1 MEKKS
6 RRKFSS
12 AFKSKVA
19 LEAAKGLKTINEI
32 ASSYGLQPAQV
43 SEWKRT
49 LLENMSDYL
58 KEATDVT
65 YIPMPKGHMYLFKEV
80 SLLLP
85 NLLMFSKKTKLR
97 SAWMVE
103 GEHWIISS

>member
-49 LLENMSDYL
+49 LLENMSEVFEKEDHTKEKELDQEKEDLLNIIGEL
-58 KEATDVT
+58 KVHSE
-65 YIPMPKGHMYLFKEV
+65 IHNKK
-80 SLLLP
+80 
-85 NLLMFSKKTKLR
+85 SK
-97 SAWMVE
+97 
-103 GEHWIISS
+103 

>member
-19 LEAAKGLKTINEI
+19 LEAAKVLKTINEI

-49 LLENMSDYL
+49 LLENMSEVFE
-58 KEATDVT
+58 KEDHIRCRNANVRILEER
-65 YIPMPKGHMYLFKEV
+65 YKNVKG
-80 SLLLP
+80 
-85 NLLMFSKKTKLR
+85 
-97 SAWMVE
+97 
-103 GEHWIISS
+103 

>member
-49 LLENMSDYL
+49 LLENMSEVFEKEDHSKEKEFEKEKEDLLNIIGELKVHSEIHNKKLKPYL
-58 KEATDVT
+58 
-65 YIPMPKGHMYLFKEV
+65 
-80 SLLLP
+80 
-85 NLLMFSKKTKLR
+85 
-97 SAWMVE
+97 
-103 GEHWIISS
+103 

>member
-6 RRKFSS
+6 RRKFSP

-49 LLENMSDYL
+49 LLENMSEVFE
-58 KEATDVT
+58 KED
-65 YIPMPKGHMYLFKEV
+65 HSKEKE
-80 SLLLP
+80 
-85 NLLMFSKKTKLR
+85 FEK
-97 SAWMVE
+97 
-103 GEHWIISS
+103 

>member
-19 LEAAKGLKTINEI
+19 LEAVKGLKTINEI

-43 SEWKRT
+43 SEWKRI
-49 LLENMSDYL
+49 LLDNMSEVFEKENHSKEKEFEQEKEDLL
-58 KEATDVT
+58 KIIGELKVHNDF
-65 YIPMPKGHMYLFKEV
+65 Y
-80 SLLLP
+80 
-85 NLLMFSKKTKLR
+85 KTKLKPYL
-97 SAWMVE
+97 
-103 GEHWIISS
+103 

>member
-49 LLENMSDYL
+49 LLENMSEVFEKEDHSKEKEFEKEKEDLL
-58 KEATDVT
+58 KIIGELKVHNEF
-65 YIPMPKGHMYLFKEV
+65 Y
-80 SLLLP
+80 
-85 NLLMFSKKTKLR
+85 KKN
-97 SAWMVE
+97 
-103 GEHWIISS
+103 

>member
-43 SEWKRT
+43 SEWKRI
-49 LLENMSDYL
+49 LLENMSEVFEKENHSKDKEFEQEKEDLLKIIGELKVHNDFYKKKLKPYL
-58 KEATDVT
+58 
-65 YIPMPKGHMYLFKEV
+65 
-80 SLLLP
+80 
-85 NLLMFSKKTKLR
+85 
-97 SAWMVE
+97 
-103 GEHWIISS
+103 

>member
-49 LLENMSDYL
+49 LLENMSEVFEKEDHSKEKEFEKEKEDLL
-58 KEATDVT
+58 K
-65 YIPMPKGHMYLFKEV
+65 
-80 SLLLP
+80 
-85 NLLMFSKKTKLR
+85 
-97 SAWMVE
+97 
-103 GEHWIISS
+103 IIG

>member
-19 LEAAKGLKTINEI
+19 FEAAKGLKTINEI

-43 SEWKRT
+43 SEWKRI
-49 LLENMSDYL
+49 LIENMSEVFEKEDHSKEKEFEQEKDELLKIIGELKVHNDFYKKKLKSYL
-58 KEATDVT
+58 
-65 YIPMPKGHMYLFKEV
+65 
-80 SLLLP
+80 
-85 NLLMFSKKTKLR
+85 
-97 SAWMVE
+97 
-103 GEHWIISS
+103 

>member
-43 SEWKRT
+43 SEWKRI
-49 LLENMSDYL
+49 LLDNMSVVFEKENHSKEKEFEQEKEDLLKIIGELKVHNDFYKKKLKPYL
-58 KEATDVT
+58 
-65 YIPMPKGHMYLFKEV
+65 
-80 SLLLP
+80 
-85 NLLMFSKKTKLR
+85 
-97 SAWMVE
+97 
-103 GEHWIISS
+103 

>member
-19 LEAAKGLKTINEI
+19 LEAVKGLKTINEI

-43 SEWKRT
+43 SEWKRI
-49 LLENMSDYL
+49 LLDNMSEVFEKENHSKEKEFEQEKEDLLKIIGELKVHNDFYKKKLKPYL
-58 KEATDVT
+58 
-65 YIPMPKGHMYLFKEV
+65 
-80 SLLLP
+80 
-85 NLLMFSKKTKLR
+85 
-97 SAWMVE
+97 
-103 GEHWIISS
+103 

>member
-43 SEWKRT
+43 PEWKRI
-49 LLENMSDYL
+49 LLDNMSEVFEKENHSKEKEFEQEKEDLLKIIGELKVHNDFYKKKLKPYL
-58 KEATDVT
+58 
-65 YIPMPKGHMYLFKEV
+65 
-80 SLLLP
+80 
-85 NLLMFSKKTKLR
+85 
-97 SAWMVE
+97 
-103 GEHWIISS
+103 

>member
-19 LEAAKGLKTINEI
+19 LEAVKGLKTINEI

-49 LLENMSDYL
+49 LLENMSEVFEKEDHSKEKEFEKEKEDLL
-58 KEATDVT
+58 KIIGELKVHNEFYKKKEDQNWSSFFL
-65 YIPMPKGHMYLFKEV
+65 LF
-80 SLLLP
+80 
-85 NLLMFSKKTKLR
+85 
-97 SAWMVE
+97 
-103 GEHWIISS
+103 

>member
-6 RRKFSS
+6 RRKFRS

-49 LLENMSDYL
+49 LLENMSEVFEKVDHSKEKEFEKEKEDLLKIIGELKVHNEFYKKKLKPYL
-58 KEATDVT
+58 
-65 YIPMPKGHMYLFKEV
+65 
-80 SLLLP
+80 
-85 NLLMFSKKTKLR
+85 
-97 SAWMVE
+97 
-103 GEHWIISS
+103 

>member
-6 RRKFSS
+6 RRKFSP

-49 LLENMSDYL
+49 LLENMSEVFEKEDHSKEKEFEKEKEDLL
-58 KEATDVT
+58 K
-65 YIPMPKGHMYLFKEV
+65 
-80 SLLLP
+80 
-85 NLLMFSKKTKLR
+85 
-97 SAWMVE
+97 
-103 GEHWIISS
+103 IIRE

>member
-6 RRKFSS
+6 RRKFSP

-49 LLENMSDYL
+49 LLENMSEVFEKEDHSKEKEFEKEKEDLLKIIGELKVHNEFYKNKLKPYL
-58 KEATDVT
+58 
-65 YIPMPKGHMYLFKEV
+65 
-80 SLLLP
+80 
-85 NLLMFSKKTKLR
+85 
-97 SAWMVE
+97 
-103 GEHWIISS
+103 